1 MGSYKRRRNT
11 RRRKT
16 RKAKRF
22 YFIGGTGT
30 DKCIFVPFSGG
41 LGNQMYMYAAAI
53 MVKKKLGINLCLL
66 AAGNNPHVTSEDYT
80 VGLFKQ
86 GTRVDQ
92 TEVKNRMSTSRTV
105 LEKVKEA
112 HNTWVNGNIDG
123 NATGNITLASTYF
136 QSYSSILPV
145 IPTIRE
151 EFASFFKDKYKDF
164 TIDSGSSAFMHV
176 RRGDYG
182 GVSLPAEF
190 YNKGLAILEPVATIK
205 NLYIISDDMAWCKDQ
220 KWITTKNSIYFDEP
234 DELKT
239 MYLMSLCLAGAL
251 ISASTFSSW
260 GAILGA
266 DKNPESVIVYPA
278 GWITGPS
285 SKIHFPERWKAI

>member
-1 MGSYKRRRNT
+1 MASYKRKRSARH
-11 RRRKT
+11 RKT

-30 DKCIFVPFSGG
+30 DKCIFVPFGGG
-41 LGNQMYMYAAAI
+41 LGNQLYVYAAALT
-53 MVKKKLGINLCLL
+53 VKKKLNLPLCLL
-66 AAGNNPHVTSEDYT
+66 PYKGNMHSDKDYAKILYT
-80 VGLFKQ
+80 Q
-86 GTRVDQ
+86 GT
-92 TEVKNRMSTSRTV
+92 EVSPEDVRARMNISKRI
-105 LEKVKEA
+105 LEKVREP
-112 HNTWVNGNIDG
+112 HNMWVNGNIDG
-123 NATGNITLASTYF
+123 NVRGNATLAGGFF
-136 QSYSSILPV
+136 QSYSSIISV

-151 EFASFFKDKYKDF
+151 DFAKVFKERYPDF
-164 TIDSGSSAFMHV
+164 TIDSESSAFMHV

-190 YNKGLAILEPVATIK
+190 YNKGLPLFEPHTEIK
-205 NLYIISDDMAWCKDQ
+205 NLYIVSDDMPWCKEQ
-220 KWITTKNSIYFDEP
+220 KWVTTKKVIFFEEA

-266 DKNPESVIVYPA
+266 DKNPKSIIIYPA
-278 GWITGPS
+278 AWITGPS
-285 SKIHFPERWKAI
+285 SRIQFPERWTAI